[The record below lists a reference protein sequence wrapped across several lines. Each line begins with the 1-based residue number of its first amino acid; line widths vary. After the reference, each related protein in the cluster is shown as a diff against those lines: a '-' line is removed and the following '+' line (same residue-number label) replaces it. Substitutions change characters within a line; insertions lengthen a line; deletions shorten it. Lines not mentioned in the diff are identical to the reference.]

1 MIHYLVTEQHSRPMR
16 YFLQAQ
22 GSALAS
28 RIKVV
33 TYESLLDGDEQL
45 PQRGGSYIFTN
56 LGRVRMMSPQLRTRV
71 HDMHRHLVETHGE
84 ARVHNDPARSLL
96 RFDLLRALHKAGINS
111 FNACRACDATARLR
125 LPAFIRHETQTAFG
139 PPILANDPYEYSAHL
154 LGIRWLRNDFDSF
167 ISVEFCDT
175 ADASRVYRK
184 YGAFVVGDR
193 IVPRH
198 VFFSRHWHVKATDID
213 DPMLVGEELQFL
225 RDSSQ
230 TETLLQCARLAGI
243 SYGRI
248 DYAMFNGRP
257 QVWEINT
264 NAALVFAPGGDRPE
278 RAQVHT
284 NFVQM
289 FSEAMTALDGEG

>member
-28 RIKVV
+28 RLKVV
-33 TYESLLDGDEQL
+33 TYESLLAGDEQL

-56 LGRVRMMSPQLRTRV
+56 LGRVRMMSPQSRAQV
-71 HDMHRHLVETHGE
+71 HDLHKHLIEVHGP

-96 RFDLLRALHKAGINS
+96 RYDLLCELHKAGINS
-111 FNACRACDATARLR
+111 FNAHRACDPKARPR

-139 PPILANDPYEYSAHL
+139 PPALAHDPYEYSAQL
-154 LGIRWLRNDFDSF
+154 LGIRWLRTDFDSF
-167 ISVEFCDT
+167 ITIEFRDT

-184 YGAFVVGDR
+184 YGAFVVGNR

-198 VFFSRHWHVKATDID
+198 VFFSRHWHVKATDIEN
-213 DPMLVGEELQFL
+213 PALVGEELQFL
-225 RDSSQ
+225 RDSSHA
-230 TETLLQCARLAGI
+230 EMLLRCARLAGI

-264 NAALVFAPGGDRPE
+264 NAALVFASGGDRPE
-278 RAQVHT
+278 RAPVHAS
-284 NFVQM
+284 FVQM
-289 FSEAMTALDGEG
+289 FTEAMTALDGEG